1 MYTGTYAT
9 ASKHDDFMQLIRI
22 KGFDAVITY
31 GKADDPSSA
40 RGGTAIIWDTKTVD
54 WKKTLDEIPGY
65 IRVQLTWGGVDI
77 EVASVYAPASTG
89 VARIDFFNKIETRM
103 TPLTWVGG
111 DGNCVPDVTVDVDS
125 PNPLGYP
132 NVGADAL
139 GEKMEDIGLVDER
152 REQLQQSKEFTRKG
166 VNVNGETV
174 STRLDRWYSPAST
187 NYLLSFETRNNF
199 VFKQKSSDHSIV
211 IITLDNKKGVSGS
224 ERETI
229 DEELTLDPE
238 IQREIEQAVEKT
250 YASNKS
256 EVNKW
261 TESQAAIKIS

>member
-1 MYTGTYAT
+1 M
-9 ASKHDDFMQLIRI
+9 H
-22 KGFDAVITY
+22 
-31 GKADDPSSA
+31 
-40 RGGTAIIWDTKTVD
+40 
-54 WKKTLDEIPGY
+54 
-65 IRVQLTWGGVDI
+65 
-77 EVASVYAPASTG
+77 
-89 VARIDFFNKIETRM
+89 FFNKIETRM

-111 DGNCVPDVTVDVDS
+111 DWNCVPDVTVDVDVDS

-139 GEKMEDIGLVDER
+139 GEKTEDIGLVDER

-174 STRLDRWYSPAST
+174 STRLDRWYSPART

-250 YASNKS
+250 YASNKKKMIILHKGPAEHREPRTS
-256 EVNKW
+256 PPRGEPGHRPV
-261 TESQAAIKIS
+261 SSHPSHPAL